1 VNLDVSMNSKLR
13 VGGDVSMGSAGSRID
28 ICGNLFAQYP
38 SGSIPSAAIIGG
50 VGSNNFAAD
59 VSMNAR
65 LFVNLDVSM
74 NSKLSIG
81 GDVSM
86 NSRLYIAGPIRQW

>member
-1 VNLDVSMNSKLR
+1 VYPNS
-13 VGGDVSMGSAGSRID
+13 
-28 ICGNLFAQYP
+28 
-38 SGSIPSAAIIGG
+38 SIPSAAIIGG
-50 VGSNNFAAD
+50 VGSSNFTTD